1 MFNPQKC
8 DRITTISIS
17 LSMVKSLQPGVR
29 LAPACPCRC
38 SARRD
43 WDGTAGL
50 SGNLPIVKNG
60 LGGKEKNIF
69 THHMCFEKILSL
81 ISTDALTRYSVVLI
95 QLIWYIYNYIIY
107 IICICMYDY
116 VCICKSKE
124 GWLSWGGSKKSKVNE
139 PPRYWATDAALREKW
154 MFPILITLCERVT
167 CNGGSAR
174 TKTQHSNCFQVVWNE
189 CLTEL
194 LATIFKCSPFQVLCK
209 TTS

>member
-60 LGGKEKNIF
+60 LGGKEK
-69 THHMCFEKILSL
+69 TSL
-81 ISTDALTRYSVVLI
+81 HIICVLKKSLVLF
-95 QLIWYIYNYIIY
+95 QQMHWRGTQSCWYNWYDIY
-107 IICICMYDY
+107 IIILYIYIIVIYYHISSNIDL
-116 VCICKSKE
+116 I
-124 GWLSWGGSKKSKVNE
+124 
-139 PPRYWATDAALREKW
+139 DARPCQIDVFVWFLRQ
-154 MFPILITLCERVT
+154 ILFQKRSFIFI
-167 CNGGSAR
+167 
-174 TKTQHSNCFQVVWNE
+174 SNS
-189 CLTEL
+189 
-194 LATIFKCSPFQVLCK
+194 TID
-209 TTS
+209 